1 MFYIK
6 KPILV
11 EAFQYDGDFINK
23 KGKPYV
29 PEWVMENLDN
39 GVLFFG
45 NLENNSPPCEL
56 FIKTLEGNMHV
67 SVGDYIIKGVNEEV
81 YPCIPD
87 IFLKTYN
94 LMS

>member
-11 EAFQYDGDFINK
+11 EAFQYDGVFINK

-81 YPCIPD
+81 YPCKPD